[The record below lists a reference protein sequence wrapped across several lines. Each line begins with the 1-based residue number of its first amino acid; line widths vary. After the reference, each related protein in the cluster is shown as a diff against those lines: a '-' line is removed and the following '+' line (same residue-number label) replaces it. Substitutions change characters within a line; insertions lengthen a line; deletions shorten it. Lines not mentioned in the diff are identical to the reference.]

1 MQFFPSSKI
10 CMSICLDYNITK
22 AYISSRYKKHEDFM
36 FKSKIERPKPL
47 SKTPGSG
54 AYETNKSTLKKG
66 ATKMNNQFGSTVKRG
81 NQWRNPESVRKD
93 FAASYHCRCN
103 SMRSLLCLGRQDHRK
118 PKSFLIIFF
127 V

>member
-81 NQWRNPESVRKD
+81 NQWRNPESTPFKAERDD
-93 FAASYHCRCN
+93 FVPAPGSYAGKATQVF
-103 SMRSLLCLGRQDHRK
+103 SAKL
-118 PKSFLIIFF
+118 
-127 V
+127 